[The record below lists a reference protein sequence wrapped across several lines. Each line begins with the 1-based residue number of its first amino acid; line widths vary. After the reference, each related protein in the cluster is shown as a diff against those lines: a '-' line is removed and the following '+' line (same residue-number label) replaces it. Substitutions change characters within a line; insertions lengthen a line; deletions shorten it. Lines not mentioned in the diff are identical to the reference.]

1 MWLPFLYLNFEK
13 NRLKY
18 VKCSKIS
25 DLCKIQVFTIDVL
38 LLTSETFLTENALQ
52 PSFIYNAPTGCC
64 SFAFS
69 IFTIPFFIHSL
80 YLCHIHISLFD
91 TGIRCTQCNTNTNT
105 HTAYMWKILQLL
117 CKVKKEQQI
126 FFSLFSHAFCTF
138 SIHTHSYSIFD
149 NNIFVLL
156 SNEQ

>member
-1 MWLPFLYLNFEK
+1 MATIFVFKFRKKQIEICKMFEDFRFVQNSSFYYRCTTVDFRNVSDWKCSATFLYLQCSD
-13 NRLKY
+13 RLLF
-18 VKCSKIS
+18 VC
-25 DLCKIQVFTIDVL
+25 F
-38 LLTSETFLTENALQ
+38 
-52 PSFIYNAPTGCC
+52 
-64 SFAFS
+64 
-69 IFTIPFFIHSL
+69 FTIPFFIHSL
-80 YLCHIHISLFD
+80 YLCHIHISPFD

-126 FFSLFSHAFCTF
+126 FFSLFSQVFCTF